1 MQNNLEQTNLSKLL
15 QNIVLERDESK
26 PMSCAHYEV
35 SSTFKKPAIK
45 KLFADLLQYYKD
57 TYMTKSAHFFNECL
71 LVMLRDFEICPFIT
85 PLKDNYVIYCL
96 ISAPIKFKGTT
107 NVS

>member
-1 MQNNLEQTNLSKLL
+1 LQNNLEQTNLSKLL

-96 ISAPIKFKGTT
+96 ISSPIKFKDTT

>member
-96 ISAPIKFKGTT
+96 ISSPIKFKDTT